1 MIKRTKTPE
10 GIKVTFSL
18 VTDTPVSVVGDFNGW
33 SPYAHPLKPRGK
45 GVRSVSELFAPDSR
59 VVFRYLEHGGRFFD
73 DPDADALEDNGCGAT
88 HGVLE
93 ITPPRAAAKRGRPT
107 KTAAAKR
114 S

>member
-18 VTDTPVSVVGDFNGW
+18 VTDTPVSVVGDFNDW
-33 SPYAHPLKPRGK
+33 NPYAHPLKPRGK
-45 GVRSVSELFAPDSR
+45 GVRSVSELFAPGSR
-59 VVFRYLEHGGRFFD
+59 VVFRYLEHGGRFLD
-73 DPDADALEDNGCGAT
+73 DPDADAIEDNGCGAT

-93 ITPPRAAAKRGRPT
+93 ITASRPAAKRGRSSKTAPT
-107 KTAAAKR
+107 KT